1 MRALAVIGVMLL
13 GAAPAEVV
21 VQPGENLAQVAKRSL
36 GDERGAAE
44 LRALNALSTEEVTA
58 GMKLKLP
65 GPDRALAVSALS
77 AARHAVNQS
86 SPDGKNHGE
95 AVARLTEAE
104 TLFRGARYGEAART
118 ADAAWQLLSASA
130 AEPTRFA
137 VQVEADGKTL
147 VNARSGQAVHVEAQG
162 VTQAVYAGQTATV
175 DKGHSPQLEGLEPGP
190 DAPLI
195 PPAPVSPQ
203 DASVF
208 KFKAAPKGLGPLRV
222 TWTPVAGAASYEV
235 EVMPSIGPAR
245 PWIVAATR
253 SEARLPLLAA
263 GKYRWAVR
271 SVGAAGVK
279 SPPSVERTFELTE
292 EDLKLDVKANTWK

>member
-1 MRALAVIGVMLL
+1 MNALTVISLALL
-13 GAAPAEVV
+13 GASPAEVV
-21 VQPGENLAQVAKRSL
+21 VQPGESLAQVAKRSL

-44 LRALNALSTEEVTA
+44 LRALNALPTEDVTP
-58 GMKLKLP
+58 GMKLRLP

-86 SPDGKNHGE
+86 GPEGKNHGE
-95 AVARLTEAE
+95 AVARLGEAE
-104 TLFRGARYGEAART
+104 SLFQGARYGEAAKT

-130 AEPTRFA
+130 GEPTRFA
-137 VQVEADGKTL
+137 VQVEEDGKTL
-147 VNARSGQAVHVEAQG
+147 INARSGQAVHVEAQG

-175 DKGHSPQLEGLEPGP
+175 DKGHSPQLEGLDP

-208 KFKAAPKGLGPLRV
+208 KFKPAPKGLGPLRV
-222 TWTPVAGAASYEV
+222 TWTPVAAAASYEV
-235 EVMPSIGPAR
+235 EIMPSIGPAR
-245 PWIVAATR
+245 PWIVASTKP
-253 SEARLPLLAA
+253 EARLPLLAA